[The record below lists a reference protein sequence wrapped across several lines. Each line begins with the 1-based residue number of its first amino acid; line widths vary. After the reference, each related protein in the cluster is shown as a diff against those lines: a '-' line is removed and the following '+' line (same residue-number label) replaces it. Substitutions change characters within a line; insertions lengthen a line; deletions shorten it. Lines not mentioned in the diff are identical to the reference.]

1 MKKLLY
7 FAAAA
12 TLLSACVKEADQLPA
27 SGYVETI
34 TFEAKTSAETR
45 TTLVDGTKIYWCSGD
60 KISVMGATFTNEL
73 APGETAAVT
82 SFTGDVETAD
92 TYYAVYPAEAVTGWN
107 GNVATVKTPMRQEV
121 TAEGS
126 FVNGANISAANT
138 TAQDKSFSFKNVMG
152 YVKVGIPEDIKTVI
166 ITANGGEALSGPVT
180 IDCASPVAVQAENF
194 SNCVTLFNYSEIPA
208 GVHYIA
214 LLPGIYSEGLTFDF
228 VDTDDEVATMSVNGP
243 VELEAG
249 HINSIGNLSDLPL
262 KNPAAGIENVIWK
275 GKFVSGFWD
284 SGLDLTQ
291 YDWSAVKAGDVLKI
305 YGGATMEGATIS
317 LRKSDWAS
325 NLTGSEP
332 YISTGLDEVSVTITE
347 EMAADLQNGGLIVQG
362 QHYFCTAIAL
372 VPGAGDPEGSEIPED
387 YEAVTLWEGSMQMAW
402 GTAMQELAY
411 GLYNWGNCKPGQY
424 LKIYVTPTD
433 PTASWIVQV
442 NYADASYSWVPV
454 PSLSNYNNVEEIV
467 IELTE
472 ELISLFATPNNGFLI
487 QGENAT
493 ATKVELY
500 REPAGA
506 TGYALTMTNTT
517 VADSWSTQVWYTLEE
532 PLKAGTEYIFS
543 CVIKSTVVREWC
555 SVLLQSADG
564 LDQNFDHGMNLF
576 TDWTPTVITFTPDK
590 DNYTKITFNIGDF
603 EGVVSIDNV
612 SMKEKDTDVELI
624 KNGDFESGLTTGWSS
639 WSNAQG
645 IGEGYAG

>member
-12 TLLSACVKEADQLPA
+12 ILLSACVKEADQLPA

-372 VPGAGDPEGSEIPED
+372 VPGAGEPEGSEIPED
-387 YEAVTLWEGSMQMAW
+387 YEAVTLWEGSIQMAW

-564 LDQNFDHGMNLF
+564 GDQNFNHGMNLF

-590 DNYTKITFNIGDF
+590 DTYTKITFNIGDF

>member
-262 KNPAAGIENVIWK
+262 QNPAAGIENVIWK

-362 QHYFCTAIAL
+362 QHYFCIAIAL
-372 VPGAGDPEGSEIPED
+372 VPGAGEPEGSEIPED
-387 YEAVTLWEGSMQMAW
+387 YEAVTLWEGSMEMAW
-402 GTAMQELAY
+402 GKAMQELAY
-411 GLYNWGNCKPGQY
+411 GGYNWGNCKPGQY
-424 LKIYVTPTD
+424 LRIYVTPTD
-433 PTASWIVQV
+433 PTASWTVQV
-442 NYADASYSWVPV
+442 MYADASYSWVPV

-506 TGYALTMTNTT
+506 AGYALTMTNTT
-517 VADSWSTQVWYTLEE
+517 VAESWSTQVWYTLEE

-543 CVIKSTVVREWC
+543 CVIKSTVAREWC

-564 LDQNFDHGMNLF
+564 NDQNFNHGMNLF
-576 TDWTPTVITFTPDK
+576 TDWTPTVITFAPDK
-590 DNYTKITFNIGDF
+590 DSYTKITFNIGDF